1 MRVPARGD
9 RETTM
14 QYVLFGNALTEWAIA
29 IFIGGAVC
37 LALYGVHGFLLRR
50 LRAFAETSTSYLD
63 DLAINIMSRTHFLFI
78 LSMGVYAAMQWLVL
92 PEKIATLLGRIA
104 VAVMLVQA
112 ARWADA
118 GLKGW
123 LLHYRTQRAALDIAS
138 STSTAALGF
147 FARVVLW
154 VVIFLMVLDNFGVNI
169 TTLVASLGIGGIAV
183 ALAMQNILGDLF
195 GSLSIVLDKP
205 FVVGD
210 FIVIDDIAGTV
221 EYIGLKSTRIAS
233 LSGQQVVFSNSDML
247 KSRIHN
253 YKRMQTRRIVFE
265 INVTREIDQRQ
276 LHLIPVILREA
287 VEAQQQARFDRA
299 HFKGYGAV
307 SLDFEIVYFVETP
320 DYNVYM
326 DVQQEINFA
335 LFDRFA
341 AEDIPFAYPVQTV
354 RVANPE
360 FSLGRGSVMVPAG
373 ELQH

>member
-1 MRVPARGD
+1 
-9 RETTM
+9 
-14 QYVLFGNALTEWAIA
+14 
-29 IFIGGAVC
+29 
-37 LALYGVHGFLLRR
+37 
-50 LRAFAETSTSYLD
+50 
-63 DLAINIMSRTHFLFI
+63 
-78 LSMGVYAAMQWLVL
+78 
-92 PEKIATLLGRIA
+92 
-104 VAVMLVQA
+104 
-112 ARWADA
+112 
-118 GLKGW
+118 
-123 LLHYRTQRAALDIAS
+123 
-138 STSTAALGF
+138 
-147 FARVVLW
+147 VLW

-183 ALAMQNILGDLF
+183 ALAMQNILSDLF

-233 LSGQQVVFSNSDML
+233 LSGQQVVFSNGDML

-253 YKRMQTRRIVFE
+253 YKRMQTRRIVFG

-276 LHLIPVILREA
+276 LHLIPVILRES
-287 VEAQQQARFDRA
+287 VEAQKQARFDRA
-299 HFKGYGAV
+299 HFKGYGAA

-360 FSLGRGSVMVPAG
+360 FSLSREPAPETPDG
-373 ELQH
+373 TATLQPQANHAYR

>member
-1 MRVPARGD
+1 MH
-9 RETTM
+9 
-14 QYVLFGNALTEWAIA
+14 YVLFGNVLTEWAIA
-29 IFIGGAVC
+29 IAIGMTVC
-37 LALYGVHGFLLRR
+37 LSLYGVHSVLLRR
-50 LRAFAETSTSYLD
+50 LRLFAASSTGYLHS
-63 DLAINIMSRTHFLFI
+63 LAISILSKTHFLFI
-78 LSMGVYAAMQWLVL
+78 FSLGVYAAMQWLVL
-92 PEKIATLLGRIA
+92 PEKTGTLLTRIA
-104 VAVMLVQA
+104 VATMLVQG

-118 GLKGW
+118 ALKGW
-123 LLHYRTQRAALDIAS
+123 LLHYRTERAAHDIAS
-138 STSTAALGF
+138 STSTAAVGF
-147 FARVVLW
+147 IVRVALW

-210 FIVIDDIAGTV
+210 FIIIDDIAGTV

-253 YKRMQTRRIVFE
+253 YKRMQMRRILFE

-276 LHLIPVILREA
+276 LHLIPAILREV
-287 VEAQQQARFDRA
+287 VEAQQHARFDRA
-299 HFKGYGAV
+299 HFRGYGAS
-307 SLDFEIVYFVETP
+307 SLDFEIVYFVDTS

-341 AEDIPFAYPVQTV
+341 AEGISFAYPVQAV
-354 RVANPE
+354 RLAASERAPRPN
-360 FSLGRGSVMVPAG
+360 LAKAAPARAAAY
-373 ELQH
+373 QP

>member
-1 MRVPARGD
+1 
-9 RETTM
+9 M
-14 QYVLFGNALTEWAIA
+14 QYVLFGNALTEWGIAIA
-29 IFIGGAVC
+29 IGVAVC
-37 LALYGVHGFLLRR
+37 LALYGVHDFLLRR
-50 LRAFAETSTSYLD
+50 LRAFAATSTSYLD

-78 LSMGVYAAMQWLVL
+78 LSMGLYAAMQWLVL

-183 ALAMQNILGDLF
+183 ALAMQNILSDLF

-233 LSGQQVVFSNSDML
+233 LSGQQVVFSNGDML

-253 YKRMQTRRIVFE
+253 YKRMQTRRIVFG

-276 LHLIPVILREA
+276 LHLIPVILRES

-299 HFKGYGAV
+299 HFKGYGAA

-360 FSLGRGSVMVPAG
+360 FSLSREPAPETPDG
-373 ELQH
+373 AATLQPQANHAYR